1 MIRHLTAWFVA
12 LALAGL
18 TATAE
23 PAGEP
28 DHRAL
33 VLVTSH
39 DSPID
44 DLSAADLR
52 LSYLAVP
59 VRADNVEI
67 RPVLNRSDDL
77 LHEVFL
83 QKVIYLSSQHYSRQ
97 IVSRVFQSGGTRP
110 ATADSESDL
119 VALLRRDPRRISYM
133 WRRDAQR
140 HEGIKAVDVL
150 WEGSLR

>member
-1 MIRHLTAWFVA
+1 MIRHLMAWFVA

-18 TATAE
+18 TVTAE
-23 PAGEP
+23 PAGES

-33 VLVTSH
+33 VLVAST

-44 DLSAADLR
+44 GLSAADLR

-67 RPVLNRSDDL
+67 RPVLNRSEKL

-83 QKVIYLSSQHYSRQ
+83 QKVIYLSAQHYRRQ
-97 IVSRVFQSGGTRP
+97 VVSRVFQSGGIRP
-110 ATADSESDL
+110 AIADSESDL
-119 VALLRRDPRRISYM
+119 VMLLRQDPRRVSYM

-140 HEGIKAVDVL
+140 HQSIKSLDVL